1 MEKEKNQN
9 KVQLGDLQDLA
20 KLTKNFPVSP
30 KIGVVPT
37 RVSTPESK
45 KEAKSEKKELPIN
58 LGGGVVTYYGKTKH
72 EGIILENIMSK
83 ADAVI
88 GVKVMIKNPQNGKLV
103 VIPYFPENKEELKNL
118 PATFSKA
125 WVTIGNMDKN
135 INKFKVNS
143 IEQVEWTHDSK
154 RLMDTLSPVLKSR
167 WVKSFYLSDM
177 VKAMLE
183 NDCDMDKTLY
193 SLGVTEIVGV
203 NLSPLVFFAI

>member
-9 KVQLGDLQDLA
+9 KIQLGDLQDLA
-20 KLTKNFPVSP
+20 KLAKSFPVSP
-30 KIGVVPT
+30 KIGVTPT
-37 RVSTPESK
+37 RVSNN
-45 KEAKSEKKELPIN
+45 EKREETAPKGKRLPIN
-58 LGGGVVTYYGKTKH
+58 TGGNVDTYYGRAKH
-72 EGIILENIMSK
+72 EGIILENIISK

-88 GVKVMIKNPQNGKLV
+88 GVKVMIKNPETGKPV

-125 WVTIGNMDKN
+125 WVTIGPMDKN
-135 INKFKVNS
+135 TKKFKVNS
-143 IEQVEWTHDSK
+143 IEKIEWTEDSK
-154 RLMDTLSPVLKSR
+154 KLMDTLSPILKSR

-183 NDCDMDKTLY
+183 NNCEMDKTMHT
-193 SLGVTEIVGV
+193 LGVTEIVGV